1 MSSSQF
7 SQGSGVTL
15 GGVFRV
21 ALGAACGAIALL
33 PLGSQPSL
41 AQSSNFGNFELTSGS
56 QSVSVK
62 GSTGGTTSLPAI
74 TSDVDRDRN
83 KCLGFGD
90 PKPDHMM
97 TLKQGFSQLTLKVES
112 GKDTTLIVVGPGGVT
127 RCGDDTGNKKDA
139 SITDSDWAAGTYQ
152 IWVGSMEPGMRSNYR
167 LSVQGK

>member
-1 MSSSQF
+1 MAGALRVLLNSVVSVISPVI
-7 SQGSGVTL
+7 GSGIGL
-15 GGVFRV
+15 MG
-21 ALGAACGAIALL
+21 LL
-33 PLGSQPSL
+33 LLSSGPSL
-41 AQSSNFGNFELTSGS
+41 AQSSNFGSFELTSGS
-56 QSVSVK
+56 QSVSVT

-90 PKPDHMM
+90 PKPDHVM

-112 GKDTTLIVVGPGGVT
+112 GQDTTLIIVGPGGVT

>member
-1 MSSSQF
+1 MGLLLLSS
-7 SQGSGVTL
+7 G
-15 GGVFRV
+15 
-21 ALGAACGAIALL
+21 
-33 PLGSQPSL
+33 PSL
-41 AQSSNFGNFELTSGS
+41 AQSSNFGSFELTSGS
-56 QSVSVK
+56 QSVSVT

-90 PKPDHMM
+90 PKPDHVM

-112 GKDTTLIVVGPGGVT
+112 GQDTTLIIVGPGGVT